1 MPTPTTLLRALALFL
16 PLARALPAPQADTPG
31 PPSVQNL
38 TMWGTGCPIGGGA
51 ISQRSKDGAPIF
63 VFGDWSLALPSP
75 DEPDSQKNQ
84 QLAVDKFCTEE
95 ISLANGPPGMQLR
108 IASITVGG
116 WARLDPETAVLVQV
130 ETKLGDRVAGKGSK
144 LIGPA
149 DLKDNAFEVQVS
161 TAPTDLWSACV
172 DAAGA
177 VPHLTVKTTVGLVGA
192 KLASGALS
200 GGVLGGEKNDL
211 DKALRINFNPVWQP
225 CPA

>member
-1 MPTPTTLLRALALFL
+1 MPSPTRLWALALL
-16 PLARALPAPQADTPG
+16 LSLAASLPAPQADTPG

-63 VFGDWSLALPSP
+63 VFGEWGLALPNP
-75 DEPDSQKNQ
+75 EPESQDQ
-84 QLAVDKFCTEE
+84 QAVDKFCTEE

-116 WARLDPETAVLVQV
+116 WARLDPETTVLLQV
-130 ETKLGDRVAGKGSK
+130 ETRLGDRIAGKGTK
-144 LIGPA
+144 VVGPA
-149 DLKDNAFEVQVS
+149 DLKDNAFEVQVA

-211 DKALRINFNPVWQP
+211 EKALRINFNPVWQP
-225 CPA
+225 CPT